1 MPRGKAKQTSIKG
14 FGFVY
19 RPTYRLKSGEQ
30 RQSST
35 YWLYYTPRDAK
46 TPVRKSSG
54 TDDQATAYEMLV
66 QLRAKYGR
74 GELDTA
80 GPERVTFGVLF
91 DLLEADY
98 DRHRFKSADQ
108 TRRVLKLHLRPRF
121 GDMRVL
127 DLRKRDVEAFRA
139 DILKDHK
146 PATLNRM
153 LSHWHRAMRLGMEE
167 DPPLVLRIPAWLS
180 QMPEDNVRTGT
191 LSYEDY
197 RRMRDLLPPHAALLL
212 TIGYHLGMR
221 SAEIRGLRWDQVDLE
236 YMTIK
241 LEAKQTKAK
250 FARTAPIYGE
260 EFQLIMEKAFNER
273 DPSCPYVIQFRGK
286 QVKAGIHGAWD
297 RARKLAGIPGALAH
311 DLRRTAATNMRRRG
325 IDEATIMRIVGW
337 RTPGLF
343 LRYNIVGP
351 EDSEKVGRV
360 MGAWMDEQRA
370 KVDARPKPQTM

>member
-1 MPRGKAKQTSIKG
+1 
-14 FGFVY
+14 
-19 RPTYRLKSGEQ
+19 
-30 RQSST
+30 
-35 YWLYYTPRDAK
+35 
-46 TPVRKSSG
+46 
-54 TDDQATAYEMLV
+54 
-66 QLRAKYGR
+66 
-74 GELDTA
+74 
-80 GPERVTFGVLF
+80 
-91 DLLEADY
+91 
-98 DRHRFKSADQ
+98 
-108 TRRVLKLHLRPRF
+108 
-121 GDMRVL
+121 
-127 DLRKRDVEAFRA
+127 
-139 DILKDHK
+139 
-146 PATLNRM
+146 M

-221 SAEIRGLRWDQVDLE
+221 SAEIRGLRWDQVDLAHGE
-236 YMTIK
+236 IK
-241 LEAKQTKAK
+241 LEARQTKAK

-260 EFQLIMEKAFNER
+260 LGPALEMAYDAR
-273 DPSCPYVIQFRGK
+273 DPGCPYVVQFRGK

-337 RTPGLF
+337 KTPGLF

-370 KVDARPKPQTM
+370 KVDGKPKERPM